1 MTQSSHANSRSTA
14 TAASHGDLFIIS
26 APSGAGKTTLIRN
39 VTDSEIGGGGVHFAV
54 SHTTRLPRPN
64 EVDGRDYHFVAA
76 AAFDR
81 MVSEGRFLEW
91 ATVHGNRY
99 GTSWAEVE
107 PKLRQGLDVLLD
119 IDVQGAARIV
129 AREGRGLPTGTAVH
143 TIFILPPS
151 FVALRER
158 LMRRGGAGPGDLER
172 RLDEAHREIAQ
183 VDRYQYV
190 IVNREA
196 STATRVLSSI
206 IMDKRHRRPRMAGAV
221 QDLGIDLSD
230 ESSAVESSAAEAV
243 SGRSDTDD
251 TGESDT
257 DE

>member
-1 MTQSSHANSRSTA
+1 MTQPSHANSPSTA
-14 TAASHGDLFIIS
+14 TVTCPGDLFIVS

-39 VTDSEIGGGGVHFAV
+39 VIDSAIGGGLHFAV

-76 AAFDR
+76 SEFDR

-119 IDVQGAARIV
+119 IDVQGAARIA
-129 AREGRGLPTGTAVH
+129 ARDGRGLPAGTAVH

-151 FVALRER
+151 FRALRER

-172 RLDEAHREIAQ
+172 RLEEAHREIAQ

-190 IVNREA
+190 IVNHEA
-196 STATRVLSSI
+196 GSATRVLSSI
-206 IMDKRHRRPRMAGAV
+206 IMDKRHRRARMAGVV
-221 QDLGIDLSD
+221 QELRLDLS
-230 ESSAVESSAAEAV
+230 EESSAAEGA
-243 SGRSDTDD
+243 SGRSEA
-251 TGESDT
+251 GE
-257 DE
+257 

>member
-1 MTQSSHANSRSTA
+1 
-14 TAASHGDLFIIS
+14 
-26 APSGAGKTTLIRN
+26 
-39 VTDSEIGGGGVHFAV
+39 
-54 SHTTRLPRPN
+54 
-64 EVDGRDYHFVAA
+64 VAA
-76 AAFDR
+76 VAFDR
-81 MVSEGRFLEW
+81 MVAEGRFLEW
-91 ATVHGNRY
+91 ATVHRNRY

-151 FVALRER
+151 FEALRER

-172 RLDEAHREIAQ
+172 RLEEAHREIAQ
-183 VDRYQYV
+183 VDHYQYV
-190 IVNREA
+190 IVNLEA
-196 STATRVLSSI
+196 GPATRVLSSI

-221 QDLGIDLSD
+221 RQLRLDLSD
-230 ESSAVESSAAEAV
+230 EPSAVEGL
-243 SGRSDTDD
+243 SGRSDPDC
-251 TGESDT
+251 SDP